1 MIFAIFLTLLSCNFR
16 LRQKKFDENAVFS
29 LLQECFFSVSVAKN
43 QFNFLGKI
51 SIFGLSSKI
60 EEYRYLILSWF
71 RSSILTYYV
80 YRFSRPTSTRYS
92 ECDINKYIYIYIKIY
107 IDIFCWHSSFRN
119 NIDIDITDT
128 FEPEK
133 EK

>member
-1 MIFAIFLTLLSCNFR
+1 MQYFWHFCLVIFDLDKKSLMKMLCFRFCKNAFFLCRWQKTSSIFWLKYR
-16 LRQKKFDENAVFS
+16 
-29 LLQECFFSVSVAKN
+29 FSVSQVT
-43 QFNFLGKI
+43 
-51 SIFGLSSKI
+51 I